1 MKHLNFGAL
10 ALATLLSANA
20 CSKEGTEGGGGGSFV
35 SAAKGAL
42 DDASKKLATLDLGSL
57 KPAELIEKA
66 KSMTG
71 DLSTQLAGI
80 KDSATA
86 KEIVA
91 KVSPLLDQL
100 IGAKNTLMAQ
110 HFDMSGL
117 KAAGEQLL
125 AKFKGDAGV
134 MGIVQPLLDKI
145 TALTG

>member
-1 MKHLNFGAL
+1 MNYWNLGVLTLSA
-10 ALATLLSANA
+10 LLSTTA
-20 CSKEGTEGGGGGSFV
+20 CSKDGAGTDGGGLA

-42 DDASKKLATLDLGSL
+42 DDASKKLAELDLGKL
-57 KPAELIEKA
+57 EPAKLLEQA
-66 KSMTG
+66 KLMTG

-100 IGAKNTLMAQ
+100 IGAKNSLMAQ
-110 HFDMSGL
+110 KFDLSGL
-117 KAAGEQLL
+117 KTAGEQLL
-125 AKFKGDAGV
+125 TKFKGDAGV

-145 TALTG
+145 TALTS